1 MSSPLSKELEAER
14 EILRKIYDIA
24 FPRKKKHNLDEST
37 DEDQRR
43 KEEEEQRKR
52 DITRKWTKWNFSK
65 PVSNDWEGVTVNRD
79 GFVIK
84 LNLSGRKLTRKYIS

>member
-14 EILRKIYDIA
+14 GILRKIYDIA
-24 FPRKKKHNLDEST
+24 FSPEKKDSDNDC
-37 DEDQRR
+37 DQRR